1 MAKKNKNKNTLL
13 PRDNKEWMELCSWLE
28 LNIFEY
34 EPTQKLQY
42 AACLVLDALRKG
54 QFVANNKLDTYGEYP
69 MNVILLTFKA
79 NKLQIL
85 NAIKGK
91 NFESEANKMKYVC
104 TIVRDKLNDMTTR
117 VLNAQKSQ
125 EKVESVDTNIIEYQG
140 AEYQSSNKNNE
151 KKKLNSKFDD
161 LW

>member
-1 MAKKNKNKNTLL
+1 MAKKNKNEKTLL
-13 PRDNKEWMELCSWLE
+13 PRNNEEWLELCSWVE

-54 QFVANNKLDTYGEYP
+54 QFIANNKLDTYGEYP
-69 MNVILLTFKA
+69 INVILLTFKA

-91 NFESEANKMKYVC
+91 DFESEENKMKYVC
-104 TIVRDKLNDMTTR
+104 AIVRDKLNDMYTR
-117 VLNAQKSQ
+117 YLNAQKSQ
-125 EKVESVDTNIIEYQG
+125 EKTESVDTNIIEYQG
-140 AEYQSSNKNNE
+140 AEYQSSTKTKQKNKD
-151 KKKLNSKFDD
+151 KFEE